1 MIKHLEKKEDFEPM
15 INSSKILVD
24 FYAEWCGPCKMLSP
38 ILDKVSKEMN
48 LDTYKVN
55 VDEVE
60 DVARQYGIMSIPTV
74 MIFEK
79 GKMTKKNVGFMD
91 DAELREFVK

>member
-1 MIKHLEKKEDFEPM
+1 MNYIKNEKEFDEVIKKDKVV
-15 INSSKILVD
+15 ID

-38 ILDKVSKEMN
+38 ILDKVSKELN

>member
-1 MIKHLEKKEDFEPM
+1 MENTTDIAQVILDT
-15 INSSKILVD
+15 INTLLGNLFSSIDNNL
-24 FYAEWCGPCKMLSP
+24 YS
-38 ILDKVSKEMN
+38 ILDKISKELN

-91 DAELREFVK
+91 ETELREFVK

>member
-1 MIKHLEKKEDFEPM
+1 MNYIKNEEEFNEVIKKD
-15 INSSKILVD
+15 KVVVD

-38 ILDKVSKEMN
+38 ILDKVSKEMS

-91 DAELREFVK
+91 ETELREFVK

>member
-1 MIKHLEKKEDFEPM
+1 MNMIKNEKEFDEVIKKDKV
-15 INSSKILVD
+15 IVD

-38 ILDKVSKEMN
+38 ILDKVSKDLD

-60 DVARQYGIMSIPTV
+60 DVARRYGIMSIPTV
-74 MIFEK
+74 MIFSK
-79 GKMTKKNVGFMD
+79 GKEVSKHMG
-91 DAELREFVK
+91 

>member
-1 MIKHLEKKEDFEPM
+1 MNYIKNEKEFDEVIKKDKVV
-15 INSSKILVD
+15 ID

-38 ILDKVSKEMN
+38 ILDKVSKELN

-79 GKMTKKNVGFMD
+79 GNMTKKNVGFMD
-91 DAELREFVK
+91 EAELREFVK

>member
-1 MIKHLEKKEDFEPM
+1 MNYIKSEKEFDEVIKKDKVV
-15 INSSKILVD
+15 ID

-38 ILDKVSKEMN
+38 ILDKVSKELN
-48 LDTYKVN
+48 LDIYKVN

-60 DVARQYGIMSIPTV
+60 DVARQYGLMSIPTV

>member
-1 MIKHLEKKEDFEPM
+1 MNYIKNEEEFNEVIKKDKVV
-15 INSSKILVD
+15 ID

-38 ILDKVSKEMN
+38 ILDKVSKEMS

-91 DAELREFVK
+91 EAELREFVK

>member
-1 MIKHLEKKEDFEPM
+1 MNYIKNEEEFNEVIKKDKVV
-15 INSSKILVD
+15 ID

-91 DAELREFVK
+91 EAELREFVK

>member
-1 MIKHLEKKEDFEPM
+1 MNYIKSEKEFDEVIKKD
-15 INSSKILVD
+15 KVVVD

-38 ILDKVSKEMN
+38 ILETVSKEMN

-60 DVARQYGIMSIPTV
+60 DVARRYGIMSIPTV
-74 MIFEK
+74 IIFCK
-79 GKMTKKNVGFMD
+79 ITLFLFSVDKN
-91 DAELREFVK
+91 

>member
-1 MIKHLEKKEDFEPM
+1 MNYIKNEEEFNEVIKKDKVV
-15 INSSKILVD
+15 ID

-38 ILDKVSKEMN
+38 ILDNVSKEMN

>member
-1 MIKHLEKKEDFEPM
+1 MNYIKSEKEFDEVIKKDKVV
-15 INSSKILVD
+15 ID

>member
-1 MIKHLEKKEDFEPM
+1 MNYIKNEEEFNEVIKKDKVV
-15 INSSKILVD
+15 ID

-38 ILDKVSKEMN
+38 ILDKVSKELN

-91 DAELREFVK
+91 EAELREFVK

>member
-1 MIKHLEKKEDFEPM
+1 MNYIKNEKEFDEVIKKDKVV
-15 INSSKILVD
+15 ID

-38 ILDKVSKEMN
+38 ILDKVSKELN
-48 LDTYKVN
+48 LDIYKVN

-91 DAELREFVK
+91 EAELREFVK

>member
-1 MIKHLEKKEDFEPM
+1 MNYIKNEEEFNEVIKKD
-15 INSSKILVD
+15 KVVVD

>member
-1 MIKHLEKKEDFEPM
+1 MNYIKNEEEFNEVIKKDKVV
-15 INSSKILVD
+15 ID

-60 DVARQYGIMSIPTV
+60 DVARQYGIMSIPTA

>member
-1 MIKHLEKKEDFEPM
+1 MNYIKSEKEFDEVIKKDKVV
-15 INSSKILVD
+15 ID

-38 ILDKVSKEMN
+38 ILDKISKELN
-48 LDTYKVN
+48 LDIYKVN

>member
-1 MIKHLEKKEDFEPM
+1 MNYIKNEEEFNEVIKKD
-15 INSSKILVD
+15 KVVVD

-38 ILDKVSKEMN
+38 ILDKVSKEMS

-60 DVARQYGIMSIPTV
+60 DVAKQYGIMSIPTV

>member
-1 MIKHLEKKEDFEPM
+1 MNYIKNEKEFDEVIKKDKV
-15 INSSKILVD
+15 IVD
-24 FYAEWCGPCKMLSP
+24 FYAEWCGPCQMLSP
-38 ILDKVSKEMN
+38 ILDKVSKEEN

-60 DVARQYGIMSIPTV
+60 DVARRYGIMSIPTV
-74 MIFEK
+74 IIFSK
-79 GKMTKKNVGFMD
+79 GKEVKKNVGFMD

>member
-1 MIKHLEKKEDFEPM
+1 MNYIKNEEEFNEVIKKD
-15 INSSKILVD
+15 KVVVD
-24 FYAEWCGPCKMLSP
+24 FYADWCGPCKMLSP

>member
-1 MIKHLEKKEDFEPM
+1 MNYIKNEEEFNEVIKKDKVV
-15 INSSKILVD
+15 ID

-38 ILDKVSKEMN
+38 ILDKVSKEMS

-74 MIFEK
+74 MVFEK
-79 GKMTKKNVGFMD
+79 GKMTKKKVGFMD

>member
-1 MIKHLEKKEDFEPM
+1 MNYIKNEEEFNEVIKKDKVV
-15 INSSKILVD
+15 ID

-38 ILDKVSKEMN
+38 ILDKVSKEMS

-74 MIFEK
+74 MVFEK

>member
-1 MIKHLEKKEDFEPM
+1 MNYIKSEKEFDEVIKKDKVV
-15 INSSKILVD
+15 ID

-38 ILDKVSKEMN
+38 ILDKVSKELN

-91 DAELREFVK
+91 EAELREFVK

>member
-1 MIKHLEKKEDFEPM
+1 
-15 INSSKILVD
+15 
-24 FYAEWCGPCKMLSP
+24 MLSP

>member
-1 MIKHLEKKEDFEPM
+1 MNYIKSEKEFDEVIKKDKVV
-15 INSSKILVD
+15 ID

-38 ILDKVSKEMN
+38 ILDKVSKELN
-48 LDTYKVN
+48 LDIYKVN